1 MRKFTIDLN
10 EWYDKD
16 SSDNSKIG
24 RNIKIIT
31 YEQKEGKQNTI
42 GDLKNWLFWHGLEN
56 NEDLCPCFLTIDKYN
71 HYNNKKKR
79 DILKKCDYNDNTL
92 LDDTEFN
99 ENNRMYVSFDKSRKC
114 TCGKMNDMK
123 GIKNIFSNKLEQEK
137 KNLQDDF
144 NRKNDDTTRKY
155 ENKLNQVTN
164 QFNIKIQEQTKINN
178 ELKREMKRKNIEYEE
193 QIKWMKLQNEEKNRK
208 NEEKIKILDQS
219 LIEIKK
225 KENTCVQNKISA
237 ENEYNN
243 SYQNIFSNYY
253 TNEKTPL
260 IQEITKEMEIFLLNK
275 LSFDDLVEEIIP
287 KIAKE
292 EKFSKNIREF
302 MEDKIDAIKDENLTI
317 KISHFNILIMGN
329 TGVGKSTLLNKVLKD
344 QLAKTGFGSACT
356 QGKPKPYE
364 SNNAKGIRIW
374 DTKGIEQGIYNIN
387 AANLDIENAIDNLVK
402 ENDPDKFI
410 HCIWYCVHSNRFL
423 NEEIENIKKCYN
435 YYIKNLPIIII
446 YTQSDN
452 QEDADKMI
460 KYIKGEIESIK
471 NEDDENIKILKV
483 LAEDKKIDNGII
495 KAFGIS
501 NLMKETSEI
510 VKKGIESSC
519 IESLMKQGENILKE
533 EFKENIN
540 NIKNELF
547 NENLIMDLPNL
558 NDNDQFNILNELIKK
573 EDESIAIFE
582 KLDFVNFTKFVS
594 HFSKKL
600 AIALMH
606 KNMLEKPSLKD
617 ILSIM
622 MIKAN
627 DIKNHFEEI
636 FDKKSNDA
644 SNLLADK
651 IDNLTHE
658 LDSTYNISYLSF
670 KYGHNNLKIQSKN
683 NITNNLKPEIEDQ
696 VYREMSKKL
705 YDIYAEKF
713 SEKLQEIFHELLNG
727 DKSNK
732 KLEDIFFDKGHE
744 TAEKIYNKIVNL
756 LDYPNDD
763 YVEKKKKGKSI
774 KERMNQRNK
783 GPKDGK
789 EEKNEGEEEEEEE
802 DEEEKKDKKEKDLKE
817 NNKK

>member
-24 RNIKIIT
+24 RNIKILT
-31 YEQKEGKQNTI
+31 YEQKEGIQNTI
-42 GDLKNWLFWHGLEN
+42 GDLKNWLLWHGLEN
-56 NEDLCPCFLTIDKYN
+56 NEDLCPCFLTIDKYK
-71 HYNNKKKR
+71 HYNNTKKR
-79 DILKKCDYNDNTL
+79 NILSKCDYDDKTL

-137 KNLQDDF
+137 KSLQDDF
-144 NRKNDDTTRKY
+144 NRKNDETTRKY

-164 QFNIKIQEQTKINN
+164 QLNNKIQEQKKINN
-178 ELKREMKRKNIEYEE
+178 ELKREMNRKNNEYED
-193 QIKWMKLQNEEKNRK
+193 QIKRMKLQNEEKNRK
-208 NEEKIKILDQS
+208 NEERIQILDQS
-219 LIEIKK
+219 LREIDK
-225 KENTCVQNKISA
+225 KEKTFIQNKISA

-253 TNEKTPL
+253 TNEKNPL
-260 IQEITKEMEIFLLNK
+260 IQEIINEMQNFLLNE

-287 KIAKE
+287 KISKK
-292 EKFSKNIREF
+292 EKFSRNVRDF
-302 MEDKIDAIKDENLTI
+302 MEEEIDSIKDENLEI

-329 TGVGKSTLLNKVLKD
+329 TGVGKSTLLNKVLKEE
-344 QLAKTGFGSACT
+344 LAKTDFGSACT

-364 SNNAKGIRIW
+364 STNAKGIRIW
-374 DTKGIEQGIYNIN
+374 DTKGIEQGVYNIN
-387 AANLDIENAIDNLVK
+387 SANLDIEEAIDNLVK

-435 YYIKNLPIIII
+435 FYIKNLPIIIV

-471 NEDDENIKILKV
+471 EEDNENIKILKV
-483 LAEDKKIDNGII
+483 LAEDKKNDNGII

-519 IESLMKQGENILKE
+519 IESLIQRGDNILKE
-533 EFKENIN
+533 EFKKNIN
-540 NIKNELF
+540 YLKNSLF
-547 NENLIMDLPNL
+547 NEKLIMDLPNL
-558 NDNDQFNILNELIKK
+558 NDNDQFNILNEVIMK

-582 KLDFVNFTKFVS
+582 KFDFANFTKFVYQ
-594 HFSKKL
+594 FSIKL
-600 AIALMH
+600 AESLM
-606 KNMLEKPSLKD
+606 LKD
-617 ILSIM
+617 KLNKQSLIDILNIM
-622 MIKAN
+622 KTKAN
-627 DIKNHFEEI
+627 DIKNYFEEI
-636 FDKKSNDA
+636 FDRKTNDA

-651 IDNLTHE
+651 IDNLAHE
-658 LDSTYNISYLSF
+658 LDSTYNISYLSS

-683 NITNNLKPEIEDQ
+683 NIIDNLKPTIEDK

-705 YDIYAEKF
+705 YDIYADKF

-744 TAEKIYNKIVNL
+744 TAEKIHNKIVNL

-763 YVEKKKKGKSI
+763 YVEKKKKVKGI

-783 GPKDGK
+783 GPKNSK
-789 EEKNEGEEEEEEE
+789 EEKNEEEEEEEE
-802 DEEEKKDKKEKDLKE
+802 DEEEKKGKKEKGLKE

>member
-1 MRKFTIDLN
+1 
-10 EWYDKD
+10 
-16 SSDNSKIG
+16 
-24 RNIKIIT
+24 
-31 YEQKEGKQNTI
+31 
-42 GDLKNWLFWHGLEN
+42 
-56 NEDLCPCFLTIDKYN
+56 
-71 HYNNKKKR
+71 
-79 DILKKCDYNDNTL
+79 
-92 LDDTEFN
+92 
-99 ENNRMYVSFDKSRKC
+99 
-114 TCGKMNDMK
+114 
-123 GIKNIFSNKLEQEK
+123 
-137 KNLQDDF
+137 
-144 NRKNDDTTRKY
+144 
-155 ENKLNQVTN
+155 
-164 QFNIKIQEQTKINN
+164 
-178 ELKREMKRKNIEYEE
+178 
-193 QIKWMKLQNEEKNRK
+193 
-208 NEEKIKILDQS
+208 
-219 LIEIKK
+219 
-225 KENTCVQNKISA
+225 
-237 ENEYNN
+237 
-243 SYQNIFSNYY
+243 
-253 TNEKTPL
+253 
-260 IQEITKEMEIFLLNK
+260 MEIYLLNK

-287 KIAKE
+287 KIAKK
-292 EKFSKNIREF
+292 EKFSKNIRDF
-302 MEDKIDAIKDENLTI
+302 MEEKINSIKDDNLAI

-329 TGVGKSTLLNKVLKD
+329 TGVGKSTLLNKVLKE
-344 QLAKTGFGSACT
+344 QLAKTDFGNACT

-374 DTKGIEQGIYNIN
+374 DTKGIEQGVYNIN
-387 AANLDIENAIDNLVK
+387 AANLDIEEAIDNLVK

-435 YYIKNLPIIII
+435 FYIKNLPIIIV

-460 KYIKGEIESIK
+460 KYIQREIESIK
-471 NEDDENIKILKV
+471 EEDNENIKILKV
-483 LAEDKKIDNGII
+483 LAEDKKNDNGII

-540 NIKNELF
+540 DLKNSLF
-547 NENLIMDLPNL
+547 NENIIMDLPNL
-558 NDNDQFNILNELIKK
+558 NDNEQLNVLNELIMK

-582 KLDFVNFTKFVS
+582 KFDFANFTKFVS
-594 HFSKKL
+594 KFSKKL
-600 AIALMH
+600 AETLMH
-606 KNMLEKPSLKD
+606 KDKLNKKSLID
-617 ILSIM
+617 IINIM
-622 MIKAN
+622 TTKAN
-627 DIKNHFEEI
+627 DIKNNFEEI
-636 FDKKSNDA
+636 FDKKSNEA

-658 LDSTYNISYLSF
+658 LDSTYNISYLSS

-683 NITNNLKPEIEDQ
+683 NIINNLKPTIEDQ

-705 YDIYAEKF
+705 YDIYADKF

-744 TAEKIYNKIVNL
+744 TAEKIHNKIVNL

-763 YVEKKKKGKSI
+763 YVEKKKKVKGI

-783 GPKDGK
+783 GPKNSK
-789 EEKNEGEEEEEEE
+789 EEKNEEEEEEEE
-802 DEEEKKDKKEKDLKE
+802 DEEEKKGKKEKGLKE